1 MHCRTCDYALW
12 NLKARLCPECG
23 SPFRPSEY
31 EFVANSVRF
40 CCPHCDQ
47 AYYGTGEQGH
57 LLPEEFDCVSCRN
70 HIHMDEM
77 VLLPAEGVEE
87 ERTIVDRMPWLE
99 RRDRGRFSAWF
110 SMVGLALVQPGKL
123 MRATPPQCSLGQ
135 AWWFAILTTSLI
147 TLVSVIPL
155 VAFMTVPLAFM
166 RAGPGGQGPGPGM
179 FLGAIAGSLGIMAA
193 AGIVFTVICIAL
205 WGAVSHGI
213 LAITGKTAEGIGR
226 TYQGLCY
233 SAGANILTAVPCVG
247 SYVGWIWWV
256 VSAVLMV
263 KQGQKVHGGRAAAAV
278 LAFPVG
284 SVVAILGLYFW
295 LVVAGI
301 SSGQVQYVTAF
312 SSSIQQPET
321 SFLTMQLLTYAAAHG
336 DRGPGHALQLV
347 PDNRIGT
354 GNFIATGW
362 HTSQERVGVGETTL
376 EQFELLDSDL
386 QSEIAEAAADAL
398 PGNTVA
404 HRMGDFV
411 FTYHGIGFANADGE
425 LWIVV
430 MSPDPDV
437 NPSQSPSG
445 MVSVGKADGTV
456 TNFTVNQMAVQL
468 QGQNAIRVA
477 SDLPPLPDL
486 ATVTHDAPAVA
497 DADRSDK

>member
-1 MHCRTCDYALW
+1 TCDYPLW
-12 NLKARLCPECG
+12 NLTTGTCPECG
-23 SPFRPSEY
+23 TAFRPSDF

-40 CCPHCDQ
+40 CCPHCNQ
-47 AYYGTGEQGH
+47 AYYGTGVQGH
-57 LLPEEFDCVSCRN
+57 LVPGEFDCVSCRN
-70 HIHMDEM
+70 HIRMDEM
-77 VLLPAEGVEE
+77 VLRPAEGVEE
-87 ERTIVDRMPWLE
+87 EQTQVDHMPWLE
-99 RRDRGRFSAWF
+99 RRERGRVRAWF

-123 MRATPPQCSLGQ
+123 MRATPPQGSLGQ

-147 TLVSVIPL
+147 ALVSVVPL
-155 VAFMTVPLAFM
+155 VAFMIVPLAFV

-179 FLGAIAGSLGIMAA
+179 FLGAVAGSLGIMAA
-193 AGIVFTVICIAL
+193 AGIVFIVIYIAL

-247 SYVGWIWWV
+247 AYVGWIWWI

-263 KQGQKVHGGRAAAAV
+263 KQGQNVHGGRATAAV
-278 LAFPVG
+278 LALPGVSIVG
-284 SVVAILGLYFW
+284 IVGFYVW

-301 SSGQVQYVTAF
+301 SSGQAQFGPASVSA
-312 SSSIQQPET
+312 IQQSET
-321 SFLTMQLLTYAAAHG
+321 SFLTMQLLTYAAEHS

-362 HTSQERVGVGETTL
+362 LTTQARVGVGETTL
-376 EQFELLDSDL
+376 EQFELLDSGL
-386 QSEIAEAAADAL
+386 QAEIAEAAAEML
-398 PGNTVA
+398 PENTVA
-404 HRMGDFV
+404 HRLGDFV

-430 MSPDPDV
+430 MLPDPDV
-437 NPSQSPSG
+437 NPSQLPSG

-456 TNFTVNQMAVQL
+456 TMIAVNQMAVQL
-468 QGQNAIRVA
+468 QGQNAIRDA
-477 SDLPPLPDL
+477 SDLPPLPDP
-486 ATVTHDAPAVA
+486 ATVTHDAPAIA